1 MTEEQFWTLVQAPD
15 FHASPN
21 EIADNLKEKLEKLS
35 DEKLADFDKY
45 FNQKMR
51 ISYTWDLWAAAFIIC
66 GCNSEYAFSEF
77 RSWLISRGRAIFDKT
92 LEYPDNLAAYDVIP
106 VKDDQP
112 YPYLDEYDLLAGQI
126 YEERT
131 EEELPFISSG
141 VDEPQGKRFKNKT
154 KFLKLKYPELFKLYW
169 Q

>member
-15 FHASPN
+15 FHAAPE
-21 EIADNLKEKLEKLS
+21 EIANNLKQQLETLS
-35 DEKLADFDKY
+35 DEELADFDKY

-51 ISYTWDLWAAAFIIC
+51 LSYTWDLWAAAFIIC

-77 RSWLISRGRAIFDKT
+77 RSWLISRGRAIFTKT
-92 LEYPDNLAAYDVIP
+92 LEYPDNLASYDVIP
-106 VKDDQP
+106 VKDEQP

-126 YEERT
+126 YEERNDD
-131 EEELPFISSG
+131 ELPFVPSG
-141 VDEPQGKRFKNKT
+141 VDEPQGKRFKNKA
-154 KFLKLKYPELFKLYW
+154 KFLKEKYPELFQLYW